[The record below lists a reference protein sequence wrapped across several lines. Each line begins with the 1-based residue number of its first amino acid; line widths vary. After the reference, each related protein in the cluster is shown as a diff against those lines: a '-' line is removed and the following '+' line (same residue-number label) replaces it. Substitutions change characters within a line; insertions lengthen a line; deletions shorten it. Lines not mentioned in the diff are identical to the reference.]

1 MMVCGRPAPQAAA
14 HSFDLSRDLGVE
26 LRDSNRGDGMMRRAT
41 LSVALLAL
49 FTGSVAGG
57 CLGTSGLSGKLKKW
71 NLEATENRW
80 GREGIFFLLNAL
92 WIQRI
97 CTILD
102 LFIFNS
108 IEFWSGENP
117 LNGKS
122 PLVDVPMS
130 AVQQMGFRGL
140 ERAQVERVSENA
152 AKLRLGFENGDR
164 LAFDVL
170 RAGDAYTVSYQG
182 RVFFEG
188 RIDSGAS
195 PVASVEAVR

>member
-1 MMVCGRPAPQAAA
+1 MAKR
-14 HSFDLSRDLGVE
+14 
-26 LRDSNRGDGMMRRAT
+26 
-41 LSVALLAL
+41 VALAL
-49 FTGSVAGG
+49 TLLMVSSGCMGTG
-57 CLGTSGLSGKLKKW
+57 GLSGKIKKW
-71 NLEATENRW
+71 NLEVTENRW

-92 WIQRI
+92 WIQRL
-97 CTILD
+97 CTVFD

-130 AVQQMGFRGL
+130 EVQRMGFH
-140 ERAQVERVSENA
+140 EIQRAQVERVSENA
-152 AKLRLGFENGDR
+152 AKLRLGFANGDR

-170 RAGDAYTVSYQG
+170 REGGTYSVSYQG

-188 RIDSGAS
+188 SVGA
-195 PVASVEAVR
+195 VETATLEGIQ